1 MAVEHLLSSWG
12 YPAIFLLAFI
22 EAICIPFPSEITFGF
37 TGALAAEGH
46 LSLAAVIVVGVL
58 GEFVGSLV
66 AYVIGRTG
74 GRALVERYG
83 KYVLLSG
90 RDVDRATAFMARV
103 GAPAVLIGR
112 LVPLLR
118 AFISLV
124 AGIAEMPPVRF
135 ALSTFV
141 GTAIYGSALA
151 SIGYALGT
159 GWHRIVHGFTA
170 ASLVVVA
177 LVVLALVFAVWHRWR
192 TLRAER
198 SRTGGA

>member
-1 MAVEHLLSSWG
+1 VEHLLLHWG
-12 YPAIFLLAFI
+12 YPAIFLVALI

-46 LSLAAVIVVGVL
+46 LSLAAVIVVGVG
-58 GEFVGSLV
+58 GEFVGSLI

-74 GRALVERYG
+74 GRALVERHG

-90 RDVDRATAFMARV
+90 NDVDRATEFLERR

-112 LVPLLR
+112 MVPLLR

-124 AGIAEMPPVRF
+124 AGIGEVPPLAF
-135 ALSTFV
+135 AVSTFV
-141 GTAIYGSALA
+141 GGAIYGSALA

-159 GWHRIVHGFTA
+159 GWHRIVKGFTD
-170 ASLVVVA
+170 ASLI
-177 LVVLALVFAVWHRWR
+177 VLALIVIALAVAVWHRWR
-192 TLRAER
+192 RLRDER
-198 SRTGGA
+198 RTAAGR

>member
-1 MAVEHLLSSWG
+1 MHWG
-12 YPAIFLLAFI
+12 YPAIFLVALI

-46 LSLAAVIVVGVL
+46 LSLAAVIVVGVA
-58 GEFVGSLV
+58 GEFVGSLI

-74 GRALVERYG
+74 GRALVERHG

-90 RDVDRATAFMARV
+90 RDVDRATAFLARV

-112 LVPLLR
+112 MVPLLR
-118 AFISLV
+118 ALISLV
-124 AGIAEMPPVRF
+124 AGIGEVPPVPF
-135 ALSTFV
+135 AISSFV

-159 GWHRIVHGFTA
+159 GWHRIVKGFTD
-170 ASLVVVA
+170 ASIVVVA
-177 LVVLALVFAVWHRWR
+177 LIVVVLAVAIWHRWR
-192 TLRAER
+192 TLRDER
-198 SRTGGA
+198 RRATGA

>member
-1 MAVEHLLSSWG
+1 VEHLLLHWG
-12 YPAIFLLAFI
+12 YPAIFLVALI

-46 LSLAAVIVVGVL
+46 LSLAAVIVVGVA
-58 GEFVGSLV
+58 GEFVGSLL

-74 GRALVERYG
+74 GRSLVERHG

-90 RDVDRATAFMARV
+90 KDVDRATEFLARR
-103 GAPAVLIGR
+103 GAPAVLLGR
-112 LVPLLR
+112 MVPLLR

-124 AGIAEMPPVRF
+124 AGIGEVPPARF
-135 ALSTFV
+135 AISSFV

-159 GWHRIVHGFTA
+159 GWHRIVKGFTA
-170 ASLVVVA
+170 ASLIVLA
-177 LVVLALVFAVWHRWR
+177 LIVVVLAVAVWHRWR
-192 TLRAER
+192 TLRDER
-198 SRTGGA
+198 RAAASR

>member
-1 MAVEHLLSSWG
+1 VEHLLLHWG
-12 YPAIFLLAFI
+12 YPAIFLVALI

-46 LSLAAVIVVGVL
+46 LSLAAVIVVGVA
-58 GEFVGSLV
+58 GEFVGSLI

-74 GRALVERYG
+74 GRALIERYG

-90 RDVDRATAFMARV
+90 RDVDRATAFLARR

-112 LVPLLR
+112 MVPLLR
-118 AFISLV
+118 ALISLV
-124 AGIAEMPPVRF
+124 AGIGEVPPVPF
-135 ALSTFV
+135 AISSFV

-159 GWHRIVHGFTA
+159 GWHRIVKGFTD
-170 ASLVVVA
+170 ASIVVVA
-177 LVVLALVFAVWHRWR
+177 LIVVVLAVAIWHRWR
-192 TLRAER
+192 TLRDER
-198 SRTGGA
+198 GRATGA

>member
-1 MAVEHLLSSWG
+1 MDVEHLLLHWG
-12 YPAIFLLAFI
+12 YPAIFLVALI

-46 LSLAAVIVVGVL
+46 LSLAAVIVVGVS
-58 GEFVGSLV
+58 GEFVGSLI

-74 GRALVERYG
+74 GRALVERHG

-90 RDVDRATAFMARV
+90 RDVDRATAFMNRV
-103 GAPAVLIGR
+103 GAPAVLVGR
-112 LVPLLR
+112 MVPLLR

-124 AGIAEMPPVRF
+124 AGIGEMPPVGF
-135 ALSTFV
+135 ALSSFV
-141 GTAIYGSALA
+141 GTALYGSALA

-159 GWHRIVHGFTA
+159 GWHRIVKGFTD

-177 LVVLALVFAVWHRWR
+177 LVVVALAFAVWHRWR
-192 TLRAER
+192 SLRDER
-198 SRTGGA
+198 RAADTR

>member
-1 MAVEHLLSSWG
+1 VEHLLLHWG
-12 YPAIFLLAFI
+12 YPAIFLVALI

-46 LSLAAVIVVGVL
+46 LSLAAVIVVGVA
-58 GEFVGSLV
+58 GEFVGSLL

-74 GRALVERYG
+74 GRALVERHG

-90 RDVDRATAFMARV
+90 KDVDRATEFMTRV
-103 GAPAVLIGR
+103 GAPAVLVGR
-112 LVPLLR
+112 MIPLLR

-124 AGIAEMPPVRF
+124 AGIGEMPPLRF
-135 ALSTFV
+135 AVSTFV

-159 GWHRIVHGFTA
+159 GWHRIVKGFTD

-177 LVVLALVFAVWHRWR
+177 LIVIALAVAVWHRWR
-192 TLRAER
+192 TLRDER
-198 SRTGGA
+198 RDAAGR

>member
-1 MAVEHLLSSWG
+1 VEHLLLHWG
-12 YPAIFLLAFI
+12 YPAIFLVALI

-46 LSLAAVIVVGVL
+46 LSLAAVIVVGVA
-58 GEFVGSLV
+58 GEFVGSLI

-74 GRALVERYG
+74 GRALVERHG

-90 RDVDRATAFMARV
+90 RDVDRATAFMTRV
-103 GAPAVLIGR
+103 GAPAVLVGR
-112 LVPLLR
+112 MVPLLR

-124 AGIAEMPPVRF
+124 AGIGEMPPLRF
-135 ALSTFV
+135 AASSFV

-159 GWHRIVHGFTA
+159 GWHRIVKGFTD

-177 LVVLALVFAVWHRWR
+177 LVVVVLAIAVWHRWR
-192 TLRAER
+192 TLRDER
-198 SRTGGA
+198 REAAGR

>member
-1 MAVEHLLSSWG
+1 MHWG
-12 YPAIFLLAFI
+12 YPAIFVVAFI

-46 LSLAAVIVVGVL
+46 LSLAAVIAVGVA
-58 GEFVGSLV
+58 GEFLGSLT

-74 GRALVERYG
+74 GRALAERHG
-83 KYVLLSG
+83 KYVLLTV
-90 RDVDRATAFMARV
+90 RDIDRATAFMARV

-112 LVPLLR
+112 MVPLLR

-124 AGIAEMPPVRF
+124 AGIGEMPPVRF
-135 ALSTFV
+135 ALSSLV

-159 GWHRIVHGFTA
+159 GWHRIVRGFTA

-177 LVVLALVFAVWHRWR
+177 LVVIVLALAIWHRWR
-192 TLRAER
+192 ALRAER
-198 SRTGGA
+198 PPARDA

>member
-1 MAVEHLLSSWG
+1 MHWG
-12 YPAIFLLAFI
+12 YPAIFVVAFI

-46 LSLAAVIVVGVL
+46 LSLAAVIAVGVA
-58 GEFVGSLV
+58 GEFLGSLA

-74 GRALVERYG
+74 GRALVERHG

-90 RDVDRATAFMARV
+90 GDVDRATAFMARV

-112 LVPLLR
+112 MVPLLR

-124 AGIAEMPPVRF
+124 AGIGEVPPVRF
-135 ALSTFV
+135 ALSSFV

-159 GWHRIVHGFTA
+159 GWHRIVKGFTA
-170 ASLVVVA
+170 ASIVVVA
-177 LVVLALVFAVWHRWR
+177 MIVLALAVAVWHRWR
-192 TLRAER
+192 TLRDER
-198 SRTGGA
+198 RRNAQ

>member
-1 MAVEHLLSSWG
+1 LHWG
-12 YPAIFLLAFI
+12 YPAIFLVALI

-46 LSLAAVIVVGVL
+46 LSLAAVIVVSVA
-58 GEFVGSLV
+58 GEFVGSLI

-74 GRALVERYG
+74 GRPLVERYG

-90 RDVDRATAFMARV
+90 RDVDRATAFLARV
-103 GAPAVLIGR
+103 GAPAVLVGR
-112 LVPLLR
+112 MVPLLR

-124 AGIAEMPPVRF
+124 AGIGEMPPVRF
-135 ALSTFV
+135 ALSSFV

-159 GWHRIVHGFTA
+159 GWHRIVKGFTD
-170 ASLVVVA
+170 ASIVVVV
-177 LVVLALVFAVWHRWR
+177 LVVLVLAVAVWHRWR
-192 TLRAER
+192 TLRDER
-198 SRTGGA
+198 RAADGA

>member
-1 MAVEHLLSSWG
+1 MHWG
-12 YPAIFLLAFI
+12 YPAIFLVALI

-46 LSLAAVIVVGVL
+46 LNLAAVIVAGVG
-58 GEFVGSLV
+58 GEFVGSLI
-66 AYVIGRTG
+66 AYVLGRTG

-90 RDVDRATAFMARV
+90 HDVDRATAFMTRV
-103 GAPAVLIGR
+103 GAPAVLVGR
-112 LVPLLR
+112 MVPLLR

-124 AGIAEMPPVRF
+124 AGIGEMPPVRF
-135 ALSTFV
+135 AISTFIGGAV
-141 GTAIYGSALA
+141 YGAALA

-159 GWHRIVHGFTA
+159 GWHRIVKGFTD
-170 ASLVVVA
+170 ASIVVVILVVVA
-177 LVVLALVFAVWHRWR
+177 LAVVVWHRLR

-198 SRTGGA
+198 GADGTR

>member
-1 MAVEHLLSSWG
+1 VEHLLLHWG
-12 YPAIFLLAFI
+12 YPAIFLVALI

-46 LSLAAVIVVGVL
+46 LSLAAVIMVGVA
-58 GEFVGSLV
+58 GEFIGSLA

-74 GRALVERYG
+74 GRALVERHG

-90 RDVDRATAFMARV
+90 RDVDRATAFLDRV
-103 GAPAVLIGR
+103 GAPAVLVGR
-112 LVPLLR
+112 MVPLLR

-124 AGIAEMPPVRF
+124 AGIGEMPPVRF
-135 ALSTFV
+135 AVSSFV
-141 GTAIYGSALA
+141 GTAIYGTALA

-159 GWHRIVHGFTA
+159 GWHRIVKGFTD

-177 LVVLALVFAVWHRWR
+177 LIVLALALAVWHRWR
-192 TLRAER
+192 TLRDER
-198 SRTGGA
+198 RMANDA

>member
-1 MAVEHLLSSWG
+1 VEHLLLHWG
-12 YPAIFLLAFI
+12 YPAIFVVAFI

-46 LSLAAVIVVGVL
+46 LSLAAVIAVGVA
-58 GEFVGSLV
+58 GEFLGSLA

-74 GRALVERYG
+74 GRALVERHG

-90 RDVDRATAFMARV
+90 RDVDRATSFMARV

-112 LVPLLR
+112 MVPLLR

-124 AGIAEMPPVRF
+124 AGIGEVPPVRF
-135 ALSTFV
+135 ALSSFV

-159 GWHRIVHGFTA
+159 GWHRIVKGFTA
-170 ASLVVVA
+170 ASIVVVA
-177 LVVLALVFAVWHRWR
+177 LIVLSLAVAVWHRWR
-192 TLRAER
+192 TLRDER
-198 SRTGGA
+198 RRSAQ

>member
-1 MAVEHLLSSWG
+1 VEHLLLHWG
-12 YPAIFLLAFI
+12 YPAIFLVALI

-46 LSLAAVIVVGVL
+46 LSLAAVIVVGVA
-58 GEFVGSLV
+58 GEFVGSLA

-74 GRALVERYG
+74 GRALVERHG

-90 RDVDRATAFMARV
+90 RDVDRATAFLDRV
-103 GAPAVLIGR
+103 GAPAVLVGR
-112 LVPLLR
+112 MVPLLR

-124 AGIAEMPPVRF
+124 AGIGEMPPVRF
-135 ALSTFV
+135 AVSSFV
-141 GTAIYGSALA
+141 GTAIYGTALA

-159 GWHRIVHGFTA
+159 GWHRIVKGFTD

-177 LVVLALVFAVWHRWR
+177 LIVLALALAVWHRWR
-192 TLRAER
+192 TLRDER
-198 SRTGGA
+198 RMADDA